1 MCGLLFFTALPFIAA
16 SMITFA
22 IVVPLDRFAT
32 QSNQRSSKKAT
43 TLPAD
48 DKDGPGRDAEVDG
61 YGALLPY
68 RTEQSEKRHH
78 RAAVEQKQWLQGRAL
93 KLRSPLVSM
102 SSCARSALY
111 SSRSRSDLSIS
122 LVMCC
127 APPFHRVMQA
137 IQADRIITQQ
147 SKVKIFVGRLLY
159 SEILRAIPR
168 LSACPRCGHS
178 FDTL

>member
-93 KLRSPLVSM
+93 KLRSPLVQHEFVRAECLVFLKGPVGFIDFIGHVLCSAISPSYAGHPGGSDHNAAVE
-102 SSCARSALY
+102 SSNLR
-111 SSRSRSDLSIS
+111 RTGS
-122 LVMCC
+122 L
-127 APPFHRVMQA
+127 Q
-137 IQADRIITQQ
+137 
-147 SKVKIFVGRLLY
+147 
-159 SEILRAIPR
+159 
-168 LSACPRCGHS
+168 
-178 FDTL
+178 